1 VVIELPLLLVKHVAY
16 GLYGLVRALMN
27 LLAKGPEG

>member
-1 VVIELPLLLVKHVAY
+1 MIELPLLLVKHLAY

-27 LLAKGPEG
+27 LSAKGSEG